1 MIKSY
6 PCFGKNLEPELEPEL
21 EPGSHIEPESGNHDA
36 NQNQEIMMEQ
46 NHFFLKK
53 EKEKRRETSTGTRA
67 RTRRD
72 QEIIMEQ
79 RLSPARSVRTPVSS
93 RAVWGKQ
100 KKEGEG
106 RQAPE
111 PTKNQEIMMD
121 HDPLSEKRNTREEGR

>member
-100 KKEGEG
+100 KK
-106 RQAPE
+106 
-111 PTKNQEIMMD
+111 K
-121 HDPLSEKRNTREEGR
+121 EKGGKHRNPRKTRKS